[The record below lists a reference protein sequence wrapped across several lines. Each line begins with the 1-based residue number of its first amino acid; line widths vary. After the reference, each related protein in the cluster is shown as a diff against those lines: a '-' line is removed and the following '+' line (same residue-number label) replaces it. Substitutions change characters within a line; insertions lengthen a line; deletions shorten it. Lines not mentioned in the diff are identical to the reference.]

1 MTIWPFCEKFYGRK
15 PVATLCL
22 HLQDRYQLN
31 VGLIIWLCW
40 HSAHNR
46 FVSGPIFQQAS
57 LLSDFIYDP
66 LILPLRAI
74 RKQVLHAS
82 LTDDQIIYQ
91 HVLTAEILMEK
102 SLLLMLDDR
111 LTPQVAAELDGQT
124 FGLLDYLSQSNV
136 ENAEQSVRFL
146 YASALSCVSE

>member
-46 FVSGPIFQQAS
+46 FVNSATFTEAC
-57 LLSDFIYDP
+57 LLSESVYDP

-74 RKQVLHAS
+74 RKQVLQAS
-82 LTDDQIIYQ
+82 LADDQIIYQ

-111 LTPQVAAELDGQT
+111 LTPRVSIDRDSLA
-124 FGLLDYLSQSNV
+124 FGLLDYLSRADV